1 MECRPPENK
10 IHLTLCHHTVC
21 LRIGHL
27 KSAYPVLR
35 NGAADQHFEVC
46 TRLPAAPTCTWLQAR
61 SVIPWVTEM
70 YLSSLHLQR
79 DCSMFVPEG
88 VTAWNFM
95 LFVSVTFTITQ
106 MTLIYMNLTWDSEDD
121 LHAKMNFLGQ
131 DFLNL
136 EHYRRTDRQTHKE
149 MWPNALPGR
158 IREW

>member
-1 MECRPPENK
+1 
-10 IHLTLCHHTVC
+10 
-21 LRIGHL
+21 
-27 KSAYPVLR
+27 
-35 NGAADQHFEVC
+35 
-46 TRLPAAPTCTWLQAR
+46 
-61 SVIPWVTEM
+61 
-70 YLSSLHLQR
+70 
-79 DCSMFVPEG
+79 MFVPEG

-136 EHYRRTDRQTHKE
+136 EHYRRTDRQTHKQ